1 MCNDEDCPCGRKHEE
16 CVKFSLKKLV
26 QKMQK
31 KVLDL
36 GPLI

>member
-1 MCNDEDCPCGRKHEE
+1 MQEFMQKA
-16 CVKFSLKKLV
+16 SKK

-36 GPLI
+36 FVRKVYNYYV